1 MSLRSLTSRPVTGI
15 PNGPRPPPGWFPE
28 PEDARP
34 SAPGSNP
41 GRAGR
46 ALTIRGGNGSHTPRP
61 GVQIRAAASV
71 RSESSRNGIAPGP
84 TTLVSVPSREAPHHP
99 RSSLRGVGRARRRG
113 LSARG
118 TRGLRAPYPLRVTG
132 PSPRKAGPLGGRN
145 LTGPTERRVAAVAI
159 ARQKRGLPAQVHRGL
174 HQTRVGDV
182 SDAVDLRLRRGGP
195 HPGANPA
202 GHSPRP
208 QPNRE
213 TSRGVSLAGRHL
225 EGSPPHLVSG
235 RAGQGCRSVCW
246 RVLMALAGRARH
258 LAERIVDGLELFAP
272 RGPRFPAGGRGKGAD
287 PRAPLPERSGVVF
300 RTTL

>member
-1 MSLRSLTSRPVTGI
+1 VQRRDRMSLRSLTSRPVTGI

-41 GRAGR
+41 GRSGR

-118 TRGLRAPYPLRVTG
+118 TRGLRSPFPSRVTG
-132 PSPRKAGPLGGRN
+132 PPPREAGPLGGRDR
-145 LTGPTERRVAAVAI
+145 TGQPSVEWRRSPS
-159 ARQKRGLPAQVHRGL
+159 RDFRRGLPAL
-174 HQTRVGDV
+174 
-182 SDAVDLRLRRGGP
+182 
-195 HPGANPA
+195 
-202 GHSPRP
+202 
-208 QPNRE
+208 
-213 TSRGVSLAGRHL
+213 
-225 EGSPPHLVSG
+225 SPPRLAPNTWRRRQRWDRLASQARRSTPGRSPGRSLTPSPAKSG
-235 RAGQGCRSVCW
+235 ETVVRT
-246 RVLMALAGRARH
+246 GRDATH
-258 LAERIVDGLELFAP
+258 TE
-272 RGPRFPAGGRGKGAD
+272 
-287 PRAPLPERSGVVF
+287 PEPCP
-300 RTTL
+300 

>member
-1 MSLRSLTSRPVTGI
+1 LRSKTRGKPGPRGGSYPPDQGLPGRPCARATRAALPNLTAGEHSPENGGAVLVQRRDRMSLRSLTSRPVTGI

-84 TTLVSVPSREAPHHP
+84 TTLVSVPSRGAPHHP

-118 TRGLRAPYPLRVTG
+118 TRGLRSPFPLRVTG
-132 PSPRKAGPLGGRN
+132 PLPREAGPLPVRDH
-145 LTGPTERRVAAVAI
+145 TG
-159 ARQKRGLPAQVHRGL
+159 H
-174 HQTRVGDV
+174 
-182 SDAVDLRLRRGGP
+182 
-195 HPGANPA
+195 
-202 GHSPRP
+202 
-208 QPNRE
+208 
-213 TSRGVSLAGRHL
+213 
-225 EGSPPHLVSG
+225 GSVE
-235 RAGQGCRSVCW
+235 W
-246 RVLMALAGRARH
+246 R
-258 LAERIVDGLELFAP
+258 
-272 RGPRFPAGGRGKGAD
+272 RFPSRD
-287 PRAPLPERSGVVF
+287 QSGDHPPGSVDSCTKHV
-300 RTTL
+300 